1 MGVPPP
7 NHMVSNFVP
16 LLPYIYS
23 MLTHSMRNHKE
34 GKVVYEIV
42 AKEFSD
48 DIEHHLYPA
57 YVEVTKAVRS
67 YRISEMMEKLYS
79 SKSKANET
87 VNKIQTRMT
96 SKMMDEISSL
106 GGFKTRRGSGYARFN
121 EIRNL
126 ITTEFFE
133 IKEIEVE

>member
-1 MGVPPP
+1 
-7 NHMVSNFVP
+7 
-16 LLPYIYS
+16 
-23 MLTHSMRNHKE
+23 MRSSRDS
-34 GKVVYEIV
+34 KVVYEIT

-96 SKMMDEISSL
+96 NNMMDEIRGL
-106 GGFKTRRGSGYARFN
+106 GGIKTRRGSGYDRFN
-121 EIRNL
+121 EIKNL

>member
-1 MGVPPP
+1 
-7 NHMVSNFVP
+7 
-16 LLPYIYS
+16 
-23 MLTHSMRNHKE
+23 MRS
-34 GKVVYEIV
+34 GRDPKVVYEIV

-67 YRISEMMEKLYS
+67 YRISEMMQKLYS

-96 SKMMDEISSL
+96 SKLMDEIPSL
-106 GGFKTRRGSGYARFN
+106 GGFKTRRGSGYSRFN

-126 ITTEFFE
+126 ITTQFFE

>member
-1 MGVPPP
+1 MSV
-7 NHMVSNFVP
+7 
-16 LLPYIYS
+16 Y
-23 MLTHSMRNHKE
+23 TMRSHNDP
-34 GKVVYEIV
+34 KVVYEII

-67 YRISEMMEKLYS
+67 YRIREMMTKLYS

-96 SKMMDEISSL
+96 TNMMDEIPSL
-106 GGFKTRRGSGYARFN
+106 GGFKTSRGSGRARFN
-121 EIRNL
+121 EIKNL
-126 ITTEFFE
+126 VTTQFFE
-133 IKEIEVE
+133 IREIEVE

>member
-1 MGVPPP
+1 MWTY
-7 NHMVSNFVP
+7 N
-16 LLPYIYS
+16 
-23 MLTHSMRNHKE
+23 MRS
-34 GKVVYEIV
+34 GRDPKVVYEII

-67 YRISEMMEKLYS
+67 YRISEMMTKLYS

-96 SKMMDEISSL
+96 TNMMDEIPSL

-121 EIRNL
+121 QIRNL

>member
-1 MGVPPP
+1 
-7 NHMVSNFVP
+7 
-16 LLPYIYS
+16 
-23 MLTHSMRNHKE
+23 MRR
-34 GKVVYEIV
+34 GSDQKVVYEII

-67 YRISEMMEKLYS
+67 YRISEMMGKVYS

-96 SKMMDEISSL
+96 NNMMDEIIGL

>member
-1 MGVPPP
+1 
-7 NHMVSNFVP
+7 MVCRFDDMPHIV
-16 LLPYIYS
+16 YY
-23 MLTHSMRNHKE
+23 LTLDMRNHRE
-34 GKVVYEIV
+34 PKVVYEIV

-79 SKSKANET
+79 SKNKANET

-96 SKMMDEISSL
+96 LNMMDEISSL

>member
-1 MGVPPP
+1 MQ
-7 NHMVSNFVP
+7 
-16 LLPYIYS
+16 PYGRELCEIPYVLFLHTNSMSRYS
-23 MLTHSMRNHKE
+23 DKLKT
-34 GKVVYEIV
+34 VYKIKP
-42 AKEFSD
+42 KEFSD

-67 YRISEMMEKLYS
+67 YRISEMMTKVYS

-96 SKMMDEISSL
+96 NNMMNEIASL

-121 EIRNL
+121 EIRDL
-126 ITTEFFE
+126 ITTKFFDLE
-133 IKEIEVE
+133 EIEVE